1 MQLRPASLLRP
12 ATAGIFAALLILP
25 SVAPAG
31 PRAEFTLEEE
41 QAIHERWPTAI
52 ETPSGMRYVVLEE
65 GSGPKPRTRQRLA
78 ALYEGSLFDGT
89 VFDKKLDP
97 ADPFEFI
104 IGANQVIEGWEEAF
118 MGMRAG
124 EKRILII
131 PYPLA
136 YGLRGRPPDI
146 PNRATLVFTVEL
158 LSIE

>member
-1 MQLRPASLLRP
+1 ILYRSAS
-12 ATAGIFAALLILP
+12 AGILALAALVMFPCLI
-25 SVAPAG
+25 VAA
-31 PRAEFTLEEE
+31 PRAEFTPEEE
-41 QAIHERWPTAI
+41 QIIHEKWPTAV
-52 ETPSGMRYVVLEE
+52 ETPSGLRYVVLEE
-65 GSGPKPRTRQRLA
+65 GSGPKPRPRQRLT
-78 ALYEGSLFDGT
+78 ALYEGSLFDGK

-104 IGANQVIEGWEEAF
+104 IGTNRVIEGWEEAF
-118 MGMRAG
+118 FDMRAG

-146 PNRATLVFTVEL
+146 PNRATLIFTVEL